1 MSTIKTIMVADVGT
15 VRDDATLADAARIMW
30 ERDCGI
36 VPVVDAGDR
45 LCGVITDRD
54 ICMGALSSAR
64 PIQEIPLTAS
74 MTREVQTCTEQAD
87 LRRVHDLMR
96 RRQVRRLPVVDAD
109 DHVVGILSL
118 NDLALALAEA
128 KGTQASAARRDVAET
143 LKAICAHG
151 PVGRQ
156 EAPKSLEAET

>member
-1 MSTIKTIMVADVGT
+1 MSTIRTIMVPDVATVADD
-15 VRDDATLADAARIMW
+15 RTLADAARLMW

-36 VPVVDAGDR
+36 IPVVDGEAR

-64 PIQEIPLTAS
+64 PIQELPVTAS
-74 MTREVQTCTEQAD
+74 MSREVQTCTEDAD

-96 RRQVRRLPVVDAD
+96 RRQVRRVPVVDAD

-118 NDLALALAEA
+118 NDLALALTDE
-128 KGTQASAARRDVAET
+128 KGTRANAARRDVAET
-143 LKAICAHG
+143 LRSICVRTGVDQTDA
-151 PVGRQ
+151 R
-156 EAPKSLEAET
+156 ESLEADA